1 MKLKQSIPSTSV
13 KIIELYNKIDSEILD
28 TSPDFQRKLVW
39 KKQHKFHFIET
50 ILMNFPFPEV
60 YIASSEMDIEALTA
74 KEVVVDG
81 KQRLTTIVEYIKG
94 INDFEAQTRLTS
106 FDDLG
111 TDEKKEFL
119 NYLVTVRDLKDMNS
133 DLIKEIFKRINN
145 TEYSLNT
152 VEKTNAQY
160 GDGEFV
166 VFCKQLVDETYTAS
180 IDNTDI
186 VLDEQLKLKTNL
198 FFSSK
203 NIFTENDKTRM
214 YDIQYAM
221 LIVSTLVEDEYFGR
235 NTKVNSH
242 LKEYNNSFNLS
253 DDILGRLITII
264 DKIDELGLNSSSYWF
279 YKPNL
284 FSLII
289 EFSKVDLNSIDTSSF
304 KQAIE
309 ELEVKSKNYFAGVEL
324 ESISEPEK
332 KYFEWAKEG
341 INEKAARLHRAQ
353 VLSNIISNNSNA

>member
-13 KIIELYNKIDSEILD
+13 KIIELYNKIDSEVLD

-60 YIASSEMDIEALTA
+60 YIASSEMDIEALTT

-94 INDFEAQTRLTS
+94 INDFDGQTRLTS
-106 FDDLG
+106 FDDLD

-119 NYLVTVRDLKDMNS
+119 NYLVTVRDLKDLNS
-133 DLIKEIFKRINN
+133 DLIKEIFQRINN

-166 VFCKQLVDETYTAS
+166 VFCKQLVDETYTAL

-186 VLDEQLKLKTNL
+186 VFDEELKQVVNT

-221 LIVSTLVEDEYFGR
+221 LIVSTLIEAEYFGR

-242 LKEYNNSFNLS
+242 LKEYNSSFTIS
-253 DDILGRLITII
+253 DDILTRLIEIFN
-264 DKIDELGLNSSSYWF
+264 KIDELDLNANSYWF

-284 FSLII
+284 FSLIN
-289 EFSKVDLNSIDTSSF
+289 ELSKVDLNSINIMGL
-304 KQAIE
+304 KQT
-309 ELEVKSKNYFAGVEL
+309 LETVETKSKNYFAGVEL
-324 ESISEPEK
+324 EVITDPEK
-332 KYFEWAKEG
+332 KYFEWAREG

-353 VLSNIISNNSNA
+353 VLSNLIGENI

>member
-13 KIIELYNKIDSEILD
+13 KIIELYNKIDSDILD

-39 KKQHKFHFIET
+39 KKHHKFHFIET

-74 KEVVVDG
+74 AEVVVDG

-94 INDFEAQTRLTS
+94 INDFENQTRLSS
-106 FDDLG
+106 FNDL
-111 TDEKKEFL
+111 TTIEKKEFL

-133 DLIKEIFKRINN
+133 DLIKEIFQRINN

-160 GDGEFV
+160 GDGEIV
-166 VFCKQLVDETYTAS
+166 VFCKQLVDEGYLAVTE
-180 IDNTDI
+180 NTDI
-186 VLDEQLKLKTNL
+186 VFNPQQKSIVNT
-198 FFSSK
+198 FFSNK
-203 NIFTENDKTRM
+203 NIFNENDKARM
-214 YDIQYAM
+214 LDIQYA
-221 LIVSTLVEDEYFGR
+221 LLVVSTLIEGGYFGR

-242 LKEYNNSFNLS
+242 LKEYNSNFPDN
-253 DDILGRLITII
+253 DDILLNLINIFN
-264 DKIDELGLNSSSYWF
+264 KIDELNLNTNSYWF

-289 EFSKVDLNSIDTSSF
+289 ELSKVNLDTIQIDSLKVDLEL
-304 KQAIE
+304 IE
-309 ELEVKSKNYFAGVEL
+309 TKNKKYFAGIDIDI
-324 ESISEPEK
+324 ISEPEK
-332 KYFEWAKEG
+332 KYFEWAKQG

-353 VLSNIISNNSNA
+353 VLSNIISKNI